1 MIFHLIK
8 EKSQSAFLPEAQ
20 SILPCTAHP
29 ACLPA
34 AKSLESQREAT
45 PAGQD
50 MGKGEGGFYK
60 QIYSNIE
67 SEGREGKRVGGAK
80 AGPQKGKQQPV
91 QWLRK

>member
-20 SILPCTAHP
+20 SILPCTAQP

-34 AKSLESQREAT
+34 AKGLKSQREVT

-50 MGKGEGGFYK
+50 MGKGEGRFYK

-67 SEGREGKRVGGAK
+67 SEERRGEEGWRDRSWSLEREAAPSSG
-80 AGPQKGKQQPV
+80 
-91 QWLRK
+91 